1 MTKKQYSA
9 LTIGLSYGLDRTCRS
24 LHHSKSERHDFEQRC
39 PAEARHQLEMDVA
52 YKVLSEL
59 NTELNTELNMKN
71 ADAFKA
77 TE

>member
-1 MTKKQYSA
+1 MTKKQHRA
-9 LTIGLSYGLDRTCRS
+9 LAVGLSYGLSKTCRS
-24 LHHSKSERHDFEQRC
+24 LHHSKSERHNFEQRC

-59 NTELNTELNMKN
+59 NTELNTKN
-71 ADAFKA
+71 ADAFKP